1 MASNI
6 IHCHGFDATPI
17 RRQGSTPLECPMA
30 KPGLRTHHRGGPIP
44 HVGALRK
51 PPGPNQIG
59 PFLECSPKGQSQ
71 RRQRSPQ
78 SHLTLTLTTKEGNPP
93 HGHPVEVTRT
103 HQVARMLVLAAWM
116 MAGKE
121 EGGWDGLVLMS
132 SSWKV
137 KQQNLRPAWAQVGP
151 PPWLG
156 PNHQRSANGL
166 PFVSPR
172 NPELPFAGRN
182 TANQCHQWTS
192 NGC

>member
-1 MASNI
+1 M
-6 IHCHGFDATPI
+6 T
-17 RRQGSTPLECPMA
+17 
-30 KPGLRTHHRGGPIP
+30 KPGSRTHHREGPIP
-44 HVGALRK
+44 HLGALRK
-51 PPGPNQIG
+51 SPGPNQIG
-59 PFLECSPKGQSQ
+59 PFLECSHKGQSQ

-121 EGGWDGLVLMS
+121 KGGWGGLVLMS

-137 KQQNLRPAWAQVGP
+137 KRQNLRPAWAQVG
-151 PPWLG
+151 
-156 PNHQRSANGL
+156 SL
-166 PFVSPR
+166 PGWAKIINAVLMGCLLCLEGSLNFRLLAQTQPINVR
-172 NPELPFAGRN
+172 
-182 TANQCHQWTS
+182 QWTS